1 MTRPSA
7 DPGSDPGAAPVPGPG
22 ARARAFT
29 LDAVIL
35 AGGRSSR
42 LGGTPKAELEV
53 GGVRLVDLA
62 VAAAVAAGAGRTVV
76 AGPPGLVAPPVIS
89 RREDPPFGGPV
100 AGVAAAL
107 DALPHA
113 EPHAETDAAWVLV
126 LSCDLPHAR
135 AVAVALADAA
145 RAATVSPS
153 GDGIDG
159 ICLDDGRPQWL
170 TAVYRRARLDEA
182 LARLGAVRDASV
194 GALVGGLRLDRIADV
209 DGLAADVDTWAD
221 LRRARETSARAAAAP
236 NRNPRGSE

>member
-1 MTRPSA
+1 M
-7 DPGSDPGAAPVPGPG
+7 DPGAAAAPRPG
-22 ARARAFT
+22 AHARAFT

-53 GGVRLVDLA
+53 GGIRLVDLA
-62 VAAAVAAGAGRTVV
+62 VAAALEAGAGRTVV
-76 AGPPGLVAPPVIS
+76 AGPPGLVAPPAIS

-107 DALPHA
+107 EALPDA
-113 EPHAETDAAWVLV
+113 EPHGGADAAWVLV
-126 LSCDLPHAR
+126 LSCDLPHAH
-135 AVAVALADAA
+135 AVAAALADAA
-145 RAATVSPS
+145 RTATDSPT

-170 TAVYRRARLDEA
+170 TAVYRRARLDGA
-182 LARLGAVRDASV
+182 LARLGTVRDASV
-194 GALVGGLRLDRIADV
+194 GALVGGLRLDRIDDV

-221 LRRARETSARAAAAP
+221 LRRAREASARPAGAP
-236 NRNPRGSE
+236 NRNPEGSR